1 MQVSFI
7 LFHIPCYVA
16 HSLPHSALHSQS
28 KSRYLG
34 ANSPGYTNPRD
45 GVRMGI
51 APAAAATAGRIGIA
65 ARSGTLSYEAT
76 GATSELGLGQS
87 YILGLGGDFYPGTRT
102 DGMCRSLTGTVSL
115 HKPHV

>member
-7 LFHIPCYVA
+7 LFFIPCYVA

-76 GATSELGLGQS
+76 GATASWVSVRVTSLAWAVISTLARG
-87 YILGLGGDFYPGTRT
+87 RT
-102 DGMCRSLTGTVSL
+102 VCVAL
-115 HKPHV
+115 